1 MGYLA
6 TPEYAESTY
15 NQTLP
20 NYSPQPSQE
29 PKSPEI
35 VRPSKKTSTFT
46 KKEIMTM
53 TVIGITAIILLFS
66 SLITQVTLSNQNRS
80 YQDLQQTNVMI
91 TTENNNLSQEV
102 QELSRYNRVME
113 IAEKLGLKMNETN
126 IRNVNE

>member
-1 MGYLA
+1 MA
-6 TPEYAESTY
+6 KPEYAEFNY
-15 NQTLP
+15 KQTLRK
-20 NYSPQPSQE
+20 YSPQPSQE

-35 VRPSKKTSTFT
+35 VRPSKKTSIIT

>member
-1 MGYLA
+1 
-6 TPEYAESTY
+6 
-15 NQTLP
+15 
-20 NYSPQPSQE
+20 
-29 PKSPEI
+29 
-35 VRPSKKTSTFT
+35 
-46 KKEIMTM
+46 M